1 MSAPDASQAG
11 APTPATLSPGLVP
24 ILRVEHLSMRF
35 GGLVAI
41 MTLGAAVRR
50 KGLVRG
56 VAHSALDAVPFVG
69 GVKNAAEAVRGR
81 DFFRDRDLPAVTR

>member
-1 MSAPDASQAG
+1 MTMTDSAARYGKKRLA
-11 APTPATLSPGLVP
+11 
-24 ILRVEHLSMRF
+24 RKMMRAIPYL

-41 MTLGAAVRR
+41 ITVGTAVRR

-69 GVKNAAEAVRGR
+69 SIKNAAEAVRGR

>member
-1 MSAPDASQAG
+1 MTITNSAVRYGKKRLA
-11 APTPATLSPGLVP
+11 
-24 ILRVEHLSMRF
+24 RKMMRAIPYL

-41 MTLGAAVRR
+41 VTLGAAVRR

-69 GVKNAAEAVRGR
+69 GMKNAAEAVRGR
-81 DFFRDRDLPAVTR
+81 DFFRDRDLPVVTHM